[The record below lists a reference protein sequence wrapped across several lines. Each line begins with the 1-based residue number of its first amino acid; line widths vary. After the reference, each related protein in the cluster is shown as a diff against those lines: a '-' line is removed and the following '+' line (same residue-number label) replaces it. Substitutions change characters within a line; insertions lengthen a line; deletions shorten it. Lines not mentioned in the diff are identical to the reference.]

1 VKLREG
7 AGGRNPGAEAPARWG
22 RNFVQSHAG
31 TPAALMEFT
40 VLALVVGL
48 IVGELVALGS
58 GLWDALAKQPA
69 PVEAHERS
77 V

>member
-1 VKLREG
+1 
-7 AGGRNPGAEAPARWG
+7 
-22 RNFVQSHAG
+22 
-31 TPAALMEFT
+31 